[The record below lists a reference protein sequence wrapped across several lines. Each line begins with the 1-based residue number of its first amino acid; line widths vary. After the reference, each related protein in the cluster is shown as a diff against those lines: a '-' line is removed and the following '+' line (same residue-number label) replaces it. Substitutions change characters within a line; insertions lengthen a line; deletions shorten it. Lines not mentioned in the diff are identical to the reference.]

1 MQTSKVFFLGQIH
14 MSGFQGKISNNSPS
28 WHHDNGAYLFFS
40 VINNFNIRCLLFWGF
55 YDTEAAFVI
64 FKYIL
69 TPWIIHWQT
78 IHSHKLQQTYST
90 ADFKHKRPF
99 NQQTSTRISITK
111 KFHIF
116 PCSANPEQTSSLH
129 AVSQKEIYVKCQPDL
144 V

>member
-40 VINNFNIRCLLFWGF
+40 VINNFNIRCILFWGF

-78 IHSHKLQQTYST
+78 IHSHKWQQTYST

-111 KFHIF
+111 KSHIF
-116 PCSANPEQTSSLH
+116 HVVPILNKQ
-129 AVSQKEIYVKCQPDL
+129 AVFMLFLRKKFM
-144 V
+144 